1 MAESFPSYGSPKN
14 IGFGHSFLE
23 WIKAVLKN
31 QESCVMN
38 AGTTTANLKLQ
49 KGARHGDPISAYIFI
64 FALEV
69 LFYLIKASN
78 KI

>member
-1 MAESFPSYGSPKN
+1 
-14 IGFGHSFLE
+14 
-23 WIKAVLKN
+23 
-31 QESCVMN
+31 MN
-38 AGTTTANLKLQ
+38 AGTTTANLKSQ

-64 FALEV
+64 FALEI